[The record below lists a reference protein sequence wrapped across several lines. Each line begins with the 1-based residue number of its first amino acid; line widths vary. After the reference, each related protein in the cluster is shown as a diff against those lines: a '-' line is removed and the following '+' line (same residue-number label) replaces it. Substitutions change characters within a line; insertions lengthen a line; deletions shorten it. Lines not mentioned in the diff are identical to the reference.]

1 MIIVSVISLIISFLM
16 HGLVSYIQSFTLE
29 SFNWFS
35 CPFLLINF
43 VVLHS
48 YFENDKRFLTLIFVF
63 GLLFDIVYS
72 NTLILCTAF
81 FVLIFY
87 LNKLYSF
94 VFPSNVF
101 TINFFSLFAM
111 IIYHVLSFS
120 FLRLLQFDSY
130 NFLVLFRVIISSL
143 FINVVYTTILY
154 YSIKFVYEKLNLK
167 IVRI

>member
-1 MIIVSVISLIISFLM
+1 MIIVSVISLIISFFL
-16 HGLVSYIQSFTLE
+16 HGLVSNLQSFTLE

-48 YFENDKRFLTLIFVF
+48 YFESDKRFLTLIIVF
-63 GLLFDIVYS
+63 GVLFDIVYS
-72 NTLILCTAF
+72 NTLVLCTAF
-81 FVLIFY
+81 FILVFY

-94 VFPSNVF
+94 FFPSNVF
-101 TINFFSLFAM
+101 TVNFFSLIAM
-111 IIYHVLSFS
+111 IIYHILSFA

-130 NFLVLFRVIISSL
+130 NLLVLFRVILSNL
-143 FINVVYTTILY
+143 FMNIVYTTILY
-154 YSIKFVYEKLNLK
+154 YAIKLVYEKFNLK